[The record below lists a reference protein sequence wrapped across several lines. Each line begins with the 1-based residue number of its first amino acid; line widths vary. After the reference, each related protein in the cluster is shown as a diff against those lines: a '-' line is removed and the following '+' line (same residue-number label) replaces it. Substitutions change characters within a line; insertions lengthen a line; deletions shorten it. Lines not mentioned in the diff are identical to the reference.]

1 MLKKKKKKRKEKKT
15 QLYNH
20 TKRSQVKNI
29 PYMSIII
36 GSGCLSFIIPG
47 SICAYV
53 YGTNFPPL
61 IKNVKESC
69 YNGKRPEENIPVCL
83 LL

>member
-1 MLKKKKKKRKEKKT
+1 MQKKKKKKKNP

-29 PYMSIII
+29 PYMSIIT
-36 GSGCLSFIIPG
+36 GSGRLSFIIPG

-61 IKNVKESC
+61 IKTVKESC
-69 YNGKRPEENIPVCL
+69 HNEKRHEENIPVCL